1 MSRQSEAP
9 CTRLPLPG
17 PPRRAIR
24 GMSPYQMGE
33 DLRFLADMART
44 PFAVPATAR
53 LQIHNQTGSIK
64 VMAWGR
70 NEMRVRAEH
79 GSRDGI
85 RIDVRGSVV
94 QINAQGRHGMAGSVD
109 YEISVPKTTALG
121 LGGPGK
127 ASNGARRARRGGGTG
142 ARAAARRPATPR
154 ARRPRAPS
162 PRTRPHPPLKEQQAR
177 HRA

>member
-1 MSRQSEAP
+1 MGPILWLLRALSARQQ
-9 CTRLPLPG
+9 T
-17 PPRRAIR
+17 
-24 GMSPYQMGE
+24 
-33 DLRFLADMART
+33 DT
-44 PFAVPATAR
+44 TFAVTATAR

-94 QINAQGRHGMAGSVD
+94 QIDAQGRHGMAGSGGS
-109 YEISVPKTTALG
+109 EISVPKTTALG

-127 ASNGARRARRGGGTG
+127 ASNGARRARRGTREGEGG
-142 ARAAARRPATPR
+142 RAASRPAAGRVVGPR
-154 ARRPRAPS
+154 GA
-162 PRTRPHPPLKEQQAR
+162 
-177 HRA
+177 